1 MLQNRRKGAL
11 RPAIPR
17 TAGDALRGHMA
28 DAQLCALR
36 YEHAILAARGP
47 GGNTSIPSISADV
60 YVDFHR
66 IWLAN
71 LSEST

>member
-1 MLQNRRKGAL
+1 
-11 RPAIPR
+11 
-17 TAGDALRGHMA
+17 MA

-60 YVDFHR
+60 YVDIHR